1 MLIER
6 ATAYIAILLSFFNGA
21 SAFLNLFTKG
31 KPSAEGA
38 VKATTT
44 PDAYAI
50 SSSELQRLQSWTN
63 ASIFFNTQDSTASY
77 LVKYRELLADC
88 NRGKKTSLQLWDEFR
103 ASTADHDK
111 KKKKKNPDLR
121 ETSNFSEL
129 ASLYRANKL
138 ITTRLGSVESQFI
151 AAVGYGSPWCGQ
163 SGRGSEGMQTNA
175 GMYFKNQ
182 TDQRNVIT
190 WWLSE
195 TIDIVRHSVLTS
207 CLVFLHL
214 DLLVWAHIG
223 VKGHYYNWGNH
234 DLFKIILRE
243 SDSKMILYLGQATDS
258 MQAGYE
264 NLQNVWKFNVSNFSF
279 HTVYIPQSTRGTSQ
293 PNSSMIDVASN
304 IVDYIDSRYS
314 TFDTAVLGC
323 GAWGPPLMNLLRKK
337 YGETKNLMY
346 LGSETYQLFGVKTR
360 QLGLSKDKDAN
371 KHKLVPVAEHPDE
384 ESIAHID
391 SGKYWRY

>member
-1 MLIER
+1 
-6 ATAYIAILLSFFNGA
+6 
-21 SAFLNLFTKG
+21 
-31 KPSAEGA
+31 
-38 VKATTT
+38 
-44 PDAYAI
+44 
-50 SSSELQRLQSWTN
+50 
-63 ASIFFNTQDSTASY
+63 
-77 LVKYRELLADC
+77 
-88 NRGKKTSLQLWDEFR
+88 
-103 ASTADHDK
+103 
-111 KKKKKNPDLR
+111 
-121 ETSNFSEL
+121 
-129 ASLYRANKL
+129 
-138 ITTRLGSVESQFI
+138 
-151 AAVGYGSPWCGQ
+151 
-163 SGRGSEGMQTNA
+163 
-175 GMYFKNQ
+175 
-182 TDQRNVIT
+182 
-190 WWLSE
+190 
-195 TIDIVRHSVLTS
+195 
-207 CLVFLHL
+207 
-214 DLLVWAHIG
+214 
-223 VKGHYYNWGNH
+223 
-234 DLFKIILRE
+234 
-243 SDSKMILYLGQATDS
+243 

-360 QLGLSKDKDAN
+360 QLGLGKDKDAN